1 MNPPPSPDAADT
13 PPPSPAASPVES
25 HYAVTL
31 RASRFLA
38 VLHHLAA
45 LLYPLA
51 LLAAGV
57 FLFATFGATGWLW
70 LVILLVIV
78 LAIVA
83 PKSPNV

>member
-1 MNPPPSPDAADT
+1 MEPRLDT
-13 PPPSPAASPVES
+13 PPPADAPAAS
-25 HYAVTL
+25 HYTVTL

-51 LLAAGV
+51 LLASGV

-70 LVILLVIV
+70 LVIVLVIV
-78 LAIVA
+78 LACVA
-83 PKSPNV
+83 PRRPDRL